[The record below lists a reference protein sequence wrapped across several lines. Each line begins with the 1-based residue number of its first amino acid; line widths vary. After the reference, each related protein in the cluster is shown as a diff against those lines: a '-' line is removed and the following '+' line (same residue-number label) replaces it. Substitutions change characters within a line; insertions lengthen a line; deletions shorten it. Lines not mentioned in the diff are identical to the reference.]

1 MEAVLKTF
9 SLPEELYQDDI
20 RVIADACI
28 ARYGESEWKAIVL
41 TNEIHGHLGIYST
54 LGAKM
59 GIRAREIFAD
69 AGCGG
74 EISARSFAGTHPPVS
89 CLNDGIQI
97 ASGATPGHG
106 LLQTPEQENPCPR
119 AVFTCSGKSLE
130 MCLKPVFEAIIKA
143 DIEAAVARHGH
154 SPAYWKQV
162 RALAI
167 KYWKEWDRKEIFT
180 ETII

>member
-59 GIRAREIFAD
+59 GIRAKELFSGMGC
-69 AGCGG
+69 AGD
-74 EISARSFAGTHPPVS
+74 ISASSFAGTHPPVS

-106 LLQTPEQENPCPR
+106 LLHTPEQESPR
-119 AVFTCSGKSLE
+119 PAAVFSCGGKSLE
-130 MCLKPVFEAIIKA
+130 IRLKAEYEAIIKA
-143 DIEAAVARHGH
+143 DIEAAVASFGH

-162 RALAI
+162 RVLAL
-167 KYWKEWDRKEIFT
+167 KYWLNWDRKEVFIDS
-180 ETII
+180 II